1 MRRLTVVVLSV
12 LAFVLGSS
20 TVVLGQQAKSLH
32 IAAATGDVAQ
42 LKRHIDSKADLN
54 APDEHGNLPMKL
66 AVDSYNVEVVTMLLQ
81 AGANPNVKDST
92 GGTPLMAACLSCQK
106 DMVDALLAGKASHA
120 VKDASGLTAL
130 HCAAMMGQ
138 VEIGESLIKAGA
150 DVNAKDKNGRTAI
163 MIAQQRGAAEVV
175 QLLQQHGGAL
185 PVIEDPYG
193 MGGAASQA
201 APVTGSTSRRPEG
214 FEIDPNVIAK
224 QLKEMAALEAPLK
237 VIDANSQSEQRAW
250 IARRSD
256 NRTLLLR
263 AVQKQFEDEM
273 AFVKKV
279 AVEEKATK
287 TTQATDDLVTA
298 RKKRYE
304 QISQDL
310 REQIRQTRLESRDTM
325 PTTTTGRGGRGGV
338 ATRSTTTRGRAGGGA
353 TGQDAYGGTAT
364 QPRTSRRTT
373 TGAEQ
378 VEERVDADTQAQIQ
392 AWLGADA
399 DNKGPL
405 LQSVSDLDVTEYAAL
420 YELAEQEKAAKTQV
434 AIMALL
440 MLREER
446 IATIQERWV
455 EDDERMQRMQ
465 ERAGANGMQD
475 TQQGPGQG
483 TQRGTR
489 RGGR

>member
-1 MRRLTVVVLSV
+1 MRRLAVVVLSV
-12 LAFVLGSS
+12 GTFVVGSS
-20 TVVLGQQAKSLH
+20 TVVLGQPAKSLH

-42 LKRHIDSKADLN
+42 LKRHIDNKADLN
-54 APDEHGNLPMKL
+54 APDEHGNFPIKL
-66 AVDSYNVEVVTMLLQ
+66 AVDSYNVEVLTMLLQ

-106 DMVDALLAGKASHA
+106 DMVDALLAGKANPA
-120 VKDASGLTAL
+120 AKDATGLTAL

-138 VEIGESLIKAGA
+138 VEIAESLVKAGA
-150 DVNAKDKNGRTAI
+150 DLNAKDKNGNTPI

-175 QLLQQHGGAL
+175 QLLQQHGAAL

-201 APVTGSTSRRPEG
+201 ATVTASTSRRPEG
-214 FEIDPNVIAK
+214 FEIDPNVIAR
-224 QLKEMAALEAPLK
+224 QLKEMPSLEAPLK

-250 IARRSD
+250 IARRAD

-279 AVEEKATK
+279 ASEEKAAK
-287 TTQATDDLVTA
+287 TVKATDDLVDA

-304 QISQDL
+304 LIGQQL
-310 REQIRQTRLESRDTM
+310 REQVRQSRLESRETM
-325 PTTTTGRGGRGGV
+325 STTTTGRGGRGGM
-338 ATRSTTTRGRAGGGA
+338 ATRSTSTLRGRAAGGA
-353 TGQDAYGGTAT
+353 TGQDPYGTTA
-364 QPRTSRRTT
+364 QPRTPRRTT
-373 TGAEQ
+373 LGAEA
-378 VEERVDADTQAQIQ
+378 VEERIDADTQAQIQ

-399 DNKGPL
+399 DNKAAL
-405 LQSVSDLDVTEYAAL
+405 LQSVSDLDVTEYAVL
-420 YELAEQEKAAKTQV
+420 HELAEEEKAAKTQV

-446 IATIQERWV
+446 IAKIRERWA
-455 EDDERMQRMQ
+455 EDDERTQRMQ

-475 TQQGPGQG
+475 MQQGPGQG